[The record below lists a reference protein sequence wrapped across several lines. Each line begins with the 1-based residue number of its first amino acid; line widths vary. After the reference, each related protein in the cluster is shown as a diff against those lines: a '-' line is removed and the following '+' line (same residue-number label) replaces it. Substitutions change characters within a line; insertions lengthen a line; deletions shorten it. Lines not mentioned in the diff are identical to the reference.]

1 MTVNNQTFMGTAGG
15 TFLSMVPNI
24 HSEDI
29 VKTIVLASV
38 GAVVSFV
45 ISLLL
50 KILQKKHRKKV

>member
-1 MTVNNQTFMGTAGG
+1 MTANNQTFMGTAGG
-15 TFLSMVPNI
+15 TFLSIIPNI
-24 HSEDI
+24 QSEDI

-50 KILQKKHRKKV
+50 KSLQRKRRKDV